1 MKSNPNLANMEGDN
15 LYHLAL
21 DTSNHDL
28 PAMFGDVRFVCI
40 GGTSSRMENFARY
53 IMKELDYKLPT
64 GATLQDLSAAGHR
77 FCMYKVGP
85 VLSVSHGMGV
95 PSLSIMLHEVIKLL
109 SYAGAK
115 DPVIIRIGTSGG
127 IGITPGTVVV
137 SNGALNGLL
146 KPEHNNIILGKVV
159 PRPATMDQSLAK
171 DLLEMGKQHDF
182 TTVTGKT
189 MCCDDFY
196 EGQGRLDGAIC
207 EHTEEEK
214 MSFLKR
220 LDEVGVKNI
229 EMEATALAAI
239 TKAAGVRSGNV
250 CVTIVNRLEG
260 DQVTFS
266 KEELTQFA
274 LRPQQLVA
282 SYIKRELGKESKM
295 SNGNGVSR

>member
-1 MKSNPNLANMEGDN
+1 MLLESNPNLANMEVDN

-21 DTSNHDL
+21 DTSNYDL
-28 PAMFGDVRFVCI
+28 REMFGDIRFICI
-40 GGTSSRMENFARY
+40 GGTSSRMEDFARY

-64 GATLQDLSAAGHR
+64 GTALQDLTSAGHR

-109 SYAGAK
+109 SYAGAQ
-115 DPVIIRIGTSGG
+115 DPVIIRIGTCGG
-127 IGITPGTVVV
+127 VGVQPGTVVV
-137 SNGALNGLL
+137 SDGALNGLL

-159 PRPATMDQSLAK
+159 ARPATVDQSLAK
-171 DLLEMGKQHDF
+171 DLLEMGKHHDF
-182 TTVTGKT
+182 PTVTGKT
-189 MCCDDFY
+189 MCTDDFY

-214 MSFLKR
+214 MEFLRR
-220 LDEVGVKNI
+220 LNEAGVRNI

-250 CVTIVNRLEG
+250 CVALINRMEG
-260 DQVTFS
+260 DQVTFT
-266 KEELTQFA
+266 KPELIEFA
-274 LRPQQLVA
+274 LRPQKLVA
-282 SYIKRELGKESKM
+282 TYIKRELERKT
-295 SNGNGVSR
+295 NGATR

>member
-1 MKSNPNLANMEGDN
+1 MLQKSNPNLANMEGDN

-77 FCMYKVGP
+77 FCMYKVRGVFTWISTAVFCAATENSSESSSFDQVGP

-137 SNGALNGLL
+137 SNGAVNGLL
-146 KPEHNNIILGKVV
+146 KPEHNNV
-159 PRPATMDQSLAK
+159 S
-171 DLLEMGKQHDF
+171 
-182 TTVTGKT
+182 
-189 MCCDDFY
+189 
-196 EGQGRLDGAIC
+196 
-207 EHTEEEK
+207 
-214 MSFLKR
+214 
-220 LDEVGVKNI
+220 VK
-229 EMEATALAAI
+229 LQ
-239 TKAAGVRSGNV
+239 
-250 CVTIVNRLEG
+250 VNF
-260 DQVTFS
+260 V
-266 KEELTQFA
+266 
-274 LRPQQLVA
+274 
-282 SYIKRELGKESKM
+282 
-295 SNGNGVSR
+295 NH

>member
-1 MKSNPNLANMEGDN
+1 MVLGSNPNLANMKVDN

-21 DTSNHDL
+21 DTSNYDL
-28 PAMFGDVRFVCI
+28 REMFGDIRFICI
-40 GGTSSRMENFARY
+40 GGTSSRMEDFAHY

-64 GATLQDLSAAGHR
+64 GTALQDLTSAGHR

-109 SYAGAK
+109 SYACAQ
-115 DPVIIRIGTSGG
+115 DPVFIRIGTCGG
-127 IGITPGTVVV
+127 IGVQPGTVVV

-146 KPEHNNIILGKVV
+146 QPEHNSIILGKVV
-159 PRPATMDQSLAK
+159 TRPATVDQSLAK
-171 DLLEMGKQHDF
+171 KLLETGEHHDF

-189 MCCDDFY
+189 MCTDDFY

-214 MSFLKR
+214 MEFLKR
-220 LDEVGVKNI
+220 LNEAGVRNI

-250 CVTIVNRLEG
+250 CVALVNRMEG
-260 DQVTFS
+260 DQVTS
-266 KEELTQFA
+266 TKPEQIEFA
-274 LRPQQLVA
+274 LRPQKLVA
-282 SYIKRELGKESKM
+282 TYIKKELERM
-295 SNGNGVSR
+295 S

>member
-1 MKSNPNLANMEGDN
+1 MLQKSNPNLANMEGDN

-21 DTSNHDL
+21 DTSNYDL
-28 PAMFGDVRFVCI
+28 PEMFGDVRFVCI

-64 GATLQDLSAAGHR
+64 GATLQDLSTAGHR

-109 SYAGAK
+109 SYAGAR

-127 IGITPGTVVV
+127 IGIAPGTVVV

-146 KPEHNNIILGKVV
+146 RPEHNNVSAECRQTHSVLLADSDREMLIQIILGKVV
-159 PRPATMDQSLAK
+159 ARPATMDQSLASA
-171 DLLEMGKQHDF
+171 LLEMGKHHDF

-189 MCCDDFY
+189 MCTDDFY

-207 EHTEEEK
+207 
-214 MSFLKR
+214 
-220 LDEVGVKNI
+220 N
-229 EMEATALAAI
+229 
-239 TKAAGVRSGNV
+239 
-250 CVTIVNRLEG
+250 
-260 DQVTFS
+260 
-266 KEELTQFA
+266 
-274 LRPQQLVA
+274 
-282 SYIKRELGKESKM
+282 
-295 SNGNGVSR
+295 